1 MNIKKLNKLFYIK
14 KDIKHLEEELA
25 ELNNLG
31 SAPLSDMP
39 KSNNVSDP
47 TPNFVAKKERIIKK
61 LNKAK
66 ETYLTEYEK
75 INDYI
80 EEIDEP
86 EIKLIARLR
95 FIKHLDWYDIAE
107 EISPVNKITHWTT
120 PRKKLIR
127 YLDKK
132 EKEVNI

>member
-1 MNIKKLNKLFYIK
+1 MNIKQLNKLFYIK

-39 KSNNVSDP
+39 KSESTSDP
-47 TPNFVAKKERIIKK
+47 TSSFVAKKLRIIKK
-61 LNKAK
+61 LNKSK
-66 ETYLTEYEK
+66 ETYLNEYEK

-107 EISPVNKITHWTT
+107 EISPENKITHWTT

-127 YLDKK
+127 YLEKR